1 MEYTKALADLI
12 EEFNKFPGVGPKSA
26 QRMAFSVLKK
36 STEQNQKF
44 IEIVRRAKNE
54 IKQCEICFN
63 LCSDTICEICQDSR
77 RNKSI
82 ICIVEEVKDLIAIE
96 KTKEFRGTY
105 HVLGG
110 LISPLDGISSA
121 DLNIEPLLERIKG
134 HFDNDPRGLAGTD
147 IQGLRSSKNLSLPGV
162 NDDFE
167 SKYNAE
173 DSQPNNDSRGLAGAD
188 IQGLRSSKNLSLPG
202 VNDDFESKHNAEDS
216 QPNNDSRGL
225 AGADIQGLRSSKNL
239 SLPGVN
245 DDFES
250 KHNAEDRFL
259 QDPLE
264 LVFAISPSTEGE
276 ATILYLKKVIKR
288 LELDDNIQMS
298 RLAYGLP
305 LGADL
310 DYADELTIVKALEAR
325 VKL

>member
-167 SKYNAE
+167 SK
-173 DSQPNNDSRGLAGAD
+173 
-188 IQGLRSSKNLSLPG
+188 
-202 VNDDFESKHNAEDS
+202 
-216 QPNNDSRGL
+216 
-225 AGADIQGLRSSKNL
+225 
-239 SLPGVN
+239 
-245 DDFES
+245 
-250 KHNAEDRFL
+250 HNAEDRFL